1 MNNPTTAA
9 PLSEAAIAPRVS
21 KPRRRF
27 ASEFRAKVI
36 RSARQPGVTIAAAAR
51 SHDLDPNLV
60 RRWVRTDDRKRQ
72 LETHAR
78 AARLATGVA
87 AQRTTAGDAASHL
100 RALAAQRA
108 AAFVPV
114 AMNAVNAVNAPNTST
129 AGDNIRIEFNRGST
143 TITVA
148 WPLSAARDC
157 GAWLREL
164 MQ

>member
-1 MNNPTTAA
+1 MNDPTTAA
-9 PLSEAAIAPRVS
+9 PLSEAAIAPRVR

-36 RSARQPGVTIAAAAR
+36 RSARQPGVTIAAVAR
-51 SHDLDPNLV
+51 SYALDSSLV
-60 RRWVRTDDRKRQ
+60 RRWVRSEDRKRQ

-114 AMNAVNAVNAPNTST
+114 AMNAVNAPSASA

>member
-1 MNNPTTAA
+1 MNDPTTAA

-36 RSARQPGVTIAAAAR
+36 RSARQPGVTIAAVAR
-51 SHDLDPNLV
+51 SYDLDPSLV
-60 RRWVRTDDRKRQ
+60 RRWVRSDDRKRQ
-72 LETHAR
+72 LETHAK
-78 AARLATGVA
+78 AARLAAGVA
-87 AQRTTAGDAASHL
+87 AQRTAAADATSHL

-114 AMNAVNAVNAPNTST
+114 AMNAVNAVNAPNTSA

>member
-1 MNNPTTAA
+1 MNDPTTAA

-36 RSARQPGVTIAAAAR
+36 RSARQPGVTIAAVAR
-51 SHDLDPNLV
+51 SYALDSSLV
-60 RRWVRTDDRKRQ
+60 RRWVRSEDRKRQ

-78 AARLATGVA
+78 AARLAAGVA
-87 AQRTTAGDAASHL
+87 AQRTAAADTKSHL

-114 AMNAVNAVNAPNTST
+114 AMNAVNAPNTS
-129 AGDNIRIEFNRGST
+129 AASDNIRIEFNRGST

>member
-1 MNNPTTAA
+1 MNDPTTAA
-9 PLSEAAIAPRVS
+9 PLSEAAIAPRVR

-36 RSARQPGVTIAAAAR
+36 RSARQPGVTIAAVAR
-51 SHDLDPNLV
+51 SYALDSSLV
-60 RRWVRTDDRKRQ
+60 RRWVRSEDRKRQ

-78 AARLATGVA
+78 AARLAAGVA
-87 AQRTTAGDAASHL
+87 AQRTAAADTKSHL

-114 AMNAVNAVNAPNTST
+114 AMNAVNAPNTS
-129 AGDNIRIEFNRGST
+129 AASDNIRIEFNRGST

>member
-1 MNNPTTAA
+1 MNDPTTAA
-9 PLSEAAIAPRVS
+9 PLSEAAIAPRMS

-36 RSARQPGVTIAAAAR
+36 RSARQPGVTIAAVAR
-51 SHDLDPNLV
+51 SYALDPSLV
-60 RRWVRTDDRKRQ
+60 RRWVRSEDRKRQ
-72 LETHAR
+72 LETHAK
-78 AARLATGVA
+78 AARQAAGVA
-87 AQRTTAGDAASHL
+87 AQRTAAADATSHL

-114 AMNAVNAVNAPNTST
+114 AMNAVNAVNAPNTSA

>member
-1 MNNPTTAA
+1 M
-9 PLSEAAIAPRVS
+9 
-21 KPRRRF
+21 
-27 ASEFRAKVI
+27 
-36 RSARQPGVTIAAAAR
+36 
-51 SHDLDPNLV
+51 
-60 RRWVRTDDRKRQ
+60 
-72 LETHAR
+72 
-78 AARLATGVA
+78 
-87 AQRTTAGDAASHL
+87 
-100 RALAAQRA
+100 ALAAQRA

-114 AMNAVNAVNAPNTST
+114 AMNAVNAPNTSA

>member
-1 MNNPTTAA
+1 MNDPTTAA

-36 RSARQPGVTIAAAAR
+36 RSARQPGVTIAAVAR
-51 SHDLDPNLV
+51 SYALDASLV
-60 RRWVRTDDRKRQ
+60 RRWVRSEDRKRQ

-78 AARLATGVA
+78 AARLAAGVA
-87 AQRTTAGDAASHL
+87 AQRAAAAGATSHL
-100 RALAAQRA
+100 RTLAAQRA

-114 AMNAVNAVNAPNTST
+114 AMNAVNAVNAPNTS
-129 AGDNIRIEFNRGST
+129 AASDNIRIEFNRGST

-157 GAWLREL
+157 SAWLREL

>member
-1 MNNPTTAA
+1 MNDPTTAA
-9 PLSEAAIAPRVS
+9 PLSEAAIAPRMS

-36 RSARQPGVTIAAAAR
+36 RSARQPGVTIAAVAR
-51 SHDLDPNLV
+51 SYALDASLV
-60 RRWVRTDDRKRQ
+60 RRWVRSEDRKRQ

-78 AARLATGVA
+78 AARLAAGVA
-87 AQRTTAGDAASHL
+87 AQRTAAADTKSHL

-114 AMNAVNAVNAPNTST
+114 AMNAVNAPNTSA

>member
-36 RSARQPGVTIAAAAR
+36 RSARQPGVTIAAVAR
-51 SHDLDPNLV
+51 SYALDSSLV
-60 RRWVRTDDRKRQ
+60 RRWVRSDDRKRQ

-78 AARLATGVA
+78 AARLAAGVA
-87 AQRTTAGDAASHL
+87 AQRAAAADATSHL
-100 RALAAQRA
+100 RVLSAQRA

-114 AMNAVNAVNAPNTST
+114 AMNAVNAVSAPNTSA

>member
-1 MNNPTTAA
+1 MNDPTTAA

-36 RSARQPGVTIAAAAR
+36 RSARQPGVTIASVAR
-51 SHDLDPNLV
+51 SYALDSSLV
-60 RRWVRTDDRKRQ
+60 RRWVRSEDRKRQ

-78 AARLATGVA
+78 AARLAAGVA
-87 AQRTTAGDAASHL
+87 AQRTAAADTKSHL

-114 AMNAVNAVNAPNTST
+114 AMNAVNAVNAPNTSA

>member
-1 MNNPTTAA
+1 MNDPTTAA
-9 PLSEAAIAPRVS
+9 PLSEAAIAPRMS

-36 RSARQPGVTIAAAAR
+36 RSARQPGVTIAAVAR
-51 SHDLDPNLV
+51 SYALDPSLV
-60 RRWVRTDDRKRQ
+60 RRWVRSEDRKRQ
-72 LETHAR
+72 LETHAK
-78 AARLATGVA
+78 AARQAAGVA
-87 AQRTTAGDAASHL
+87 AQRTAAADATSHL
-100 RALAAQRA
+100 RVLAAQRA

-114 AMNAVNAVNAPNTST
+114 AMNAVNAVNAPNTSA